1 MQSAMKTGTGR
12 MQTLLRA
19 CCVLWIIFATQTMGA
34 DKAPWPKEAEPA
46 TMAANAEVL
55 QELPFWNTEDFDDA
69 QRGFI
74 ATLPKGT
81 IYGDEGK
88 VVWDLEAYS
97 FLSTPEA
104 PPTVNPSLWRQAQLN
119 MNNGLFEITTDVIR
133 DRGIYQV
140 RGFDLASMMIVE
152 GDNGVIL
159 IDPMSSV
166 ETARAALDLYR
177 QYRGNRPVKAVIYTH
192 THADHFGGVRGVV
205 TEDDLNNGVKIMA
218 PDGFLEH
225 AVSENVFAG
234 AAMNRRSSYHLG
246 FYLQRGPRGQVDA
259 GLGKANSLG
268 QISLV
273 APQPENVI
281 TKPETAPVE
290 IREVDGV
297 EMHFL
302 LAPDTEAP
310 AEMLIWFPQFSALCA
325 AEDMNHLNH
334 NLLTLRGAQVR
345 SARNW
350 WKVINQTLDLYA
362 SEAEVMFFAHTWPV
376 WGQDKIVTF
385 MKKQRDLYKYVHDQS
400 LHLLNQGY
408 TMVEVAEMIQLP
420 ESLAQE
426 WFNRDYYGTVNHNAK
441 AVYQRY
447 LGWYDSNPANLHPLP
462 PEESARKFLEYMGS
476 ASAVMAKARQ
486 AFKKGEYRWVA
497 QIMNLV
503 VFAEPDNR
511 AAKELQAD
519 ALEQLGY
526 QAESASWRN
535 NYLTGASEL
544 RNGVPEAGQ
553 VSGSSDS
560 LREMTLDLLF
570 DYWGVLLNGPK
581 ADGRTIVLNWNFTDT
596 GEQYILTLE
605 NSALTYSGPDR
616 QSSEADTTLSLART
630 TLDEINLGHLT
641 LQDAVAQGLVQ
652 ITGNPAKLVEL
663 LGLLERF
670 DVGFNIVTP

>member
-1 MQSAMKTGTGR
+1 MHPEMKKGTAMKR
-12 MQTLLRA
+12 TLLTA
-19 CCVLWIIFATQTMGA
+19 CSLLWISCATPAVGA
-34 DKAPWPKEAEPA
+34 DKAPWPKDAEPA

-55 QELPFWNTEDFDDA
+55 QELPFWDTEDFEDA

-74 ATLPKGT
+74 ATLPQGT
-81 IYGDEGK
+81 IHGDEGK
-88 VVWDLEAYS
+88 VVWDLEAYA
-97 FLSTPEA
+97 FLSTPDA
-104 PPTVNPSLWRQAQLN
+104 PPTVNPSLWRQARLN
-119 MNNGLFEITTDVIR
+119 MNNGLFEITTNVAG

-152 GDNGVIL
+152 GETGVIL

-166 ETARAALDLYR
+166 ETAGAALELYR

-192 THADHFGGVRGVV
+192 SHVDHFGGVRGVV
-205 TEDDLNNGVKIMA
+205 SDDDLQNGVKILA

-234 AAMNRRSSYHLG
+234 TAMNRRSSYHLG
-246 FYLQRGPRGQVDA
+246 FYLPRGPRGQVDA

-281 TKPETAPVE
+281 TKPETEPVE
-290 IREVDGV
+290 IREVDDV
-297 EMHFL
+297 QMHFL

-350 WKVINQTLDLYA
+350 WKVINQTLDLFGT
-362 SEAEVMFFAHTWPV
+362 EAEVMFFAHTWPV
-376 WGQDKIVTF
+376 WGQERIVDF

-408 TMVEVAEMIQLP
+408 TMVEVAELIRLP

-462 PEESARKFLEYMGS
+462 PEQSAAKFLEYMGS
-476 ASAVMAKARQ
+476 SSAVIARARQ
-486 AFKKGEYRWVA
+486 AFKNGEYRWVA

-503 VFAEPDNR
+503 VFAEPDNQ

-544 RNGVPEAGQ
+544 RNGVPEVGQ
-553 VSGSSDS
+553 TSGGSDT

-570 DYWGVLLNGPK
+570 DYWGILLDGPR
-581 ADGRTIVLNWNFTDT
+581 ADGKTIVLNWDFTDT
-596 GEQYILTLE
+596 GEQYVLTLE

-616 QSSEADTTLSLART
+616 QSSEADATLRLART
-630 TLDEINLGHLT
+630 TLDEINLGHVT
-641 LQDAVAQGLVQ
+641 LQQAVGGGLVQ

-670 DVGFNIVTP
+670 EVGFNIVTP

>member
-1 MQSAMKTGTGR
+1 MRQAF
-12 MQTLLRA
+12 LWA
-19 CCVLWIIFATQTMGA
+19 CSLLWITGATQAISA
-34 DKAPWPKEAEPA
+34 DKVSWPKDAEPA
-46 TMAANAEVL
+46 TMAANARVL
-55 QELPFWNTEDFDDA
+55 QELPFWDTEDFDDA

-74 ATLPKGT
+74 ATLPEGL
-81 IYGDEGK
+81 IYGDDGK
-88 VVWDLEAYS
+88 VVWDLEAYE
-97 FLSTPEA
+97 FLYTSDA

-119 MNNGLFEITTDVIR
+119 MNNGLFEITTDVTGG
-133 DRGIYQV
+133 RGIYQV

-152 GDNGVIL
+152 GDTGVIL

-166 ETARAALDLYR
+166 ETARAALELYR

-192 THADHFGGVRGVV
+192 SHADHFGGVRGVV
-205 TEDDLNNGVKIMA
+205 SEDDLKNGLKIMA

-234 AAMNRRSSYHLG
+234 TAMNRRSSYHLG

-268 QISLV
+268 RISLI

-281 TKPETAPVE
+281 TKPETGPVAV
-290 IREVDGV
+290 RQVDNV

-310 AEMLIWFPQFSALCA
+310 AEMLIWFPQYGALCA

-350 WKVINQTLDLYA
+350 WKVINQTLDLFGT
-362 SEAEVMFFAHTWPV
+362 EAEVMFFAHTWPV
-376 WGQDKIVTF
+376 WGQERIVTF

-408 TMVEVAEMIQLP
+408 TMVEVAEMIRLP

-462 PEESARKFLEYMGS
+462 PEQSARKFLEYMGS
-476 ASAVMAKARQ
+476 SSAVIARARQ
-486 AFKKGEYRWVA
+486 AFRNGEYRWVA

-511 AAKELQAD
+511 MAKELQAD

-535 NYLTGASEL
+535 NYLAGASEL
-544 RNGVPEAGQ
+544 RSGVPITGQ
-553 VSGSSDS
+553 TSGGSDT

-570 DYWGVLLNGPK
+570 DYWGILLNGPR
-581 ADGRTIVLNWNFTDT
+581 ADGKFIVLNWDFTDT
-596 GEQYILTLE
+596 GEQYVLTLE

-616 QSSEADTTLSLART
+616 QSSEADATLRLART
-630 TLDEINLGHLT
+630 TLDEINIGNLT
-641 LQDAVAQGLVQ
+641 LKDAVGQGLVQ
-652 ITGNPAKLVEL
+652 VTGNPGKLVEL
-663 LGLLERF
+663 LSLLERF

>member
-1 MQSAMKTGTGR
+1 MQSEMKTGTG
-12 MQTLLRA
+12 MKQTFLWA
-19 CCVLWIIFATQTMGA
+19 CCLLWSTCAIQTMGA
-34 DKAPWPKEAEPA
+34 DKAPWPKDAEPA
-46 TMAANAEVL
+46 TMAANAAVL

-74 ATLPKGT
+74 ATLPEGT

-88 VVWDLEAYS
+88 VVWDLEAYG

-104 PPTVNPSLWRQAQLN
+104 PWRQAQLN
-119 MNNGLFEITTDVIR
+119 MNNGLFEVTTNVAG

-140 RGFDLASMMIVE
+140 RGFDLASMMIIE
-152 GDNGVIL
+152 GETGVIL

-166 ETARAALDLYR
+166 ETAGAALGLYR

-192 THADHFGGVRGVV
+192 SHVDHFGGVRGVV
-205 TEDDLNNGVKIMA
+205 SDDDLKNGVKILA

-225 AVSENVFAG
+225 AVSENIFAG
-234 AAMNRRSSYHLG
+234 TAMNRRSSYHLG
-246 FYLQRGPRGQVDA
+246 SYLQRGPRGQVDA
-259 GLGKANSLG
+259 GLGKAYSLG

-281 TKPETAPVE
+281 TKPETDPLE
-290 IREVDGV
+290 MREVDDV

-350 WKVINQTLDLYA
+350 WKVINQTLDLFGD
-362 SEAEVMFFAHTWPV
+362 EAEVMFFAHTWPV
-376 WGQDKIVTF
+376 WGQEKIVTF

-408 TMVEVAEMIQLP
+408 TMVEIAEMIQLP

-441 AVYQRY
+441 AVYQKY

-462 PEESARKFLEYMGS
+462 PEQSAKKFLEYMGS
-476 ASAVMAKARQ
+476 SSAVMARARQ
-486 AFKKGEYRWVA
+486 AFKNGEYRWVA

-544 RNGVPEAGQ
+544 RSGVPAAGQ
-553 VSGSSDS
+553 TSGGSDT

-570 DYWGVLLNGPK
+570 DYWGILLDGPG
-581 ADGRTIVLNWNFTDT
+581 ADGKTIVLNWDFTDT
-596 GEQYILTLE
+596 GEQYVLTLE

-616 QSSEADTTLSLART
+616 QSTEADASLRLART

-641 LQDAVAQGLVQ
+641 LQQAVSGGLVE

-670 DVGFNIVTP
+670 EVGFNIVTP